1 MFLII
6 SEIYLF
12 LFRTHVK
19 LKDFR
24 LWKSFE
30 HGFFATFLSA
40 DLLMKESS
48 GQQFSPPAK
57 GSETGVKSRYL
68 REVHSKLRLPV
79 ITAKPCP
86 PNCCKIVFATICP

>member
-1 MFLII
+1 M
-6 SEIYLF
+6 
-12 LFRTHVK
+12 
-19 LKDFR
+19 
-24 LWKSFE
+24 WKSFE

-48 GQQFSPPAK
+48 GQQFSPPAE

-68 REVHSKLRLPV
+68 RENGLKHIEVHSKLRLPV